1 MKIAYFLGALN
12 RGGAETLIL
21 DICRQHA
28 NAPYDFVCIYRH
40 DGNMSDEFMASGA
53 PLIRIPKRGGMLRYI
68 LDIRNTLK
76 RERVTIVHSQT
87 PSNTLILAIALLGT
101 GIKIVTTFHGHFD
114 NISWLV
120 RKIIYD
126 SSSKIICVSKQLK
139 DYTEHLWRLPQNQK
153 IEVVYNGID
162 FSKFVS
168 SDVKSFFD
176 IGHLTSGNE
185 GRIKLCMVGNFVTGR
200 SQQIV
205 VNAIHY
211 LKNNNITDFDFY
223 FIGRR
228 DNKDYIRYDKC
239 VQYCKNYQLENVHFL
254 GSRDDVPSLLQTM
267 HGYVYSTEHDTFGIS
282 VIEALAAKLPIVVN
296 DYEVMQEVCQLNL
309 PPTSHAIRFFK
320 TEDIVDCADKM
331 KMLMENIYSK
341 DSNLTMECN
350 QAAEAVRE
358 KYSIEEHIKHIY
370 AIYKR
375 VEKKK

>member
-40 DGNMSDEFMASGA
+40 DGNMSDEFKASGA
-53 PLIRIPKRGGMLRYI
+53 PMVHVPKSRGFMSYLWHVR
-68 LDIRNTLK
+68 RTLLH
-76 RERVTIVHSQT
+76 EGITIVHSQT

-114 NISWLV
+114 NTPWLI
-120 RKIIYD
+120 RKIVYE

-139 DYTEHLWRLPQNQK
+139 DYTEHLWRLPQNLK

-168 SDVKSFFD
+168 SNVKLSFD
-176 IGHLTSGNE
+176 IGYLTSGNE
-185 GRIKLCMVGNFVTGR
+185 GRIKLCMVGNFVPGR

-205 VNAIHY
+205 VKAIHY
-211 LKNNNITDFDFY
+211 LKKNNITDFDFY

-228 DNKDYIRYDKC
+228 DNKDYIRYDNC
-239 VQYCKNYQLENVHFL
+239 VQYCKNYQLANVHFL

-296 DYEVMQEVCQLNL
+296 DYEVMQEVCQLDL
-309 PPTSHAIRFFK
+309 PKTSQAIRFFK
-320 TEDIVDCADKM
+320 TEDIADCADKM
-331 KMLMENIYSK
+331 KMLMENISDK
-341 DSNLTMECN
+341 KSNLAMDCN
-350 QAAEAVRE
+350 QAAEAVRK
-358 KYSIEEHIKHIY
+358 KYSIEEHIKQIY
-370 AIYKR
+370 SIYKR
-375 VEKKK
+375 VNKKK